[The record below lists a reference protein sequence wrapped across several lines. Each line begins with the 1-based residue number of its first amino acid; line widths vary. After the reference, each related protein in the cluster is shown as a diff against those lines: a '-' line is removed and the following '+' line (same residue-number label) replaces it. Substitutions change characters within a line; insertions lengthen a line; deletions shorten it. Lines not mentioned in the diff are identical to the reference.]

1 MALAGLKAM
10 LAGVLRDRLAT
21 VGVLLAAG
29 VLLATAWVL
38 AVVALVAFLTTW
50 LGRVGALLAVAA
62 GLALL
67 AVLIV
72 WILRARVRRTAE
84 LRATTRALWA
94 ATAVNAASAILRGE
108 SQGREGEAA
117 GSHRSALLVA
127 GGWRC
132 CCWRSC
138 WREARTRS
146 RVGRMARRDPGRMA
160 PPEARRAGFP
170 LPRRGFPTI
179 APAS

>member
-10 LAGVLRDRLAT
+10 LAGALRDRLAT

-62 GLALL
+62 GLVIL

-72 WILRARVRRTAE
+72 WITRARVRRTAE
-84 LRATTRALWA
+84 VRATTRALWA

-108 SQGREGEAA
+108 PQAREGEAT

-127 GGWRC
+127 GGLALMLLAFLLPW
-132 CCWRSC
+132 
-138 WREARTRS
+138 
-146 RVGRMARRDPGRMA
+146 GRDKEPGGA
-160 PPEARRAGFP
+160 DGPQGPGPDDAA
-170 LPRRGFPTI
+170 
-179 APAS
+179 

>member
-127 GGWRC
+127 GGLALMLLAFLLAGGTDK
-132 CCWRSC
+132 
-138 WREARTRS
+138 E
-146 RVGRMARRDPGRMA
+146 PGGTDG
-160 PPEARRAGFP
+160 PPGPGPDGAA
-170 LPRRGFPTI
+170 
-179 APAS
+179 